1 MLRIENDAVTL
12 AALLTVQVPVPEQE
26 PLQPLN
32 WSIPEFGVAVSVTD
46 EPRVKLAEHVDPQ
59 LIPLGELDTLPGPDT
74 ETSTE

>member
-32 WSIPEFGVAVSVTD
+32 W
-46 EPRVKLAEHVDPQ
+46 
-59 LIPLGELDTLPGPDT
+59 
-74 ETSTE
+74 